1 MKIKKMLLF
10 VAINKKTA
18 TLLLLLT
25 DLIWGCSFV
34 AQDVS
39 SDYLGPFTFNF
50 VRFFIGSAVLLPFV
64 LNSRKK
70 RKIRK
75 KEDITASKAGLSCG
89 VALAIA
95 SVLQQIGV
103 GSSGAGKGGFITSL
117 YNIFVPFILVLM
129 GKKLTK
135 RNFIC
140 ALGAIVGMYLLC
152 INETFSLERGDIFLL
167 LCAIGFALHI
177 IIIDYFKETDGLT
190 LSCLQFFVSGV
201 ICLFGALISEK
212 IDLNLIIKAII
223 PLLYAGVFS
232 CGIAYTLQVI
242 AQKYIHPAI
251 ATLVLSLESVFSV
264 LAAWVILGDT
274 LSAKELLGCFIV
286 FIFVVYAQ
294 LPQKNT

>member
-1 MKIKKMLLF
+1 M
-10 VAINKKTA
+10 NKKTA

-25 DLIWGCSFV
+25 ALIWGCSFV

-39 SDYLGPFTFNF
+39 SDYLGPVTFNF
-50 VRFFIGSAVLLPFV
+50 VRFFICSAVLLPFV
-64 LNSRKK
+64 INNRKK
-70 RKIRK
+70 RSISK
-75 KEDITASKAGLSCG
+75 KEDITAIVSGLSCG
-89 VALAIA
+89 FALAIA

-103 GSSGAGKGGFITSL
+103 GASGAGKGGFITSL
-117 YNIFVPFILVLM
+117 YNIFVPFILVIM
-129 GKKLTK
+129 GKKLQK

-140 ALGAIVGMYLLC
+140 ALGAVVGMYLLC
-152 INETFSLERGDIFLL
+152 INEDFKIERGDIFLFF
-167 LCAIGFALHI
+167 CAIAFALHI

-201 ICLFGALISEK
+201 ICLIGALVSEK
-212 IDLNLIIKAII
+212 IEINLIIKAII

-232 CGIAYTLQVI
+232 CGIAYTLQIV
-242 AQKYIHPAI
+242 AQKYIHPAV

-264 LAAWVILGDT
+264 LAAWVILHDT
-274 LSAKELLGCFIV
+274 LSLKELLGCFIV